1 MHTKLNLQLLIAF
14 LFLIPVLTTAQF
26 SPKEA
31 ISKMK
36 HGINLGNTLEPPF
49 EGEWGNPPTQ
59 EYMFDMYKNEGFDF
73 VRIPVRWD
81 KHMSTASP
89 FKIDQIWLNRVEQII
104 DWGLARDLFIVVN
117 SHHDGWIKE
126 NYANPVNQARF
137 DSLWSQVATRFKN
150 KSEKLIFEI
159 ANEPVSPMTKA
170 QNDEMHQKAIKVIRK
185 TNPTR
190 LIIFQGIDWGGS
202 DGLINAA
209 IPNDPNIIGSFHS
222 YDPYLFGLEGKG
234 TWGTAADITALRNKF
249 QKVKDWSDKNNIP
262 VFLGEFGSLKSC
274 DYNSRMKHYKTYMEL
289 SETFG
294 FAPAAWDD
302 GGNFRIMER
311 QAKSWDMDI
320 KDILTHSSLLSPR
333 MPKLSLFQDTIVKL
347 DWTNP
352 ASDYDS
358 IYIERKTAGSTYKR
372 IAALKG
378 DVITYSDNKLPQN
391 KDYVFR
397 VIAHYNNGTNLYSY
411 PQKIFLPTYVP
422 KPPVLRQLYIGKP
435 IEIPGRVEAENFDI
449 GEDGFTYHDS
459 DSKNIT
465 GDLRP
470 NEPIDIYNLGN
481 NKYYVIDN
489 YPGEWLEYSVNIEKK
504 GTYDIEASIAAFT
517 GGGTFKVKIGTVESD
532 IIKAPTTVSWI
543 NAKTVSFQMN
553 LEAGLQIM
561 RLTFIEK
568 PLFYIDFLDF
578 KRVIPVGNLSL
589 FAENNISIRQNKNE
603 LIIHSTTEKPVE
615 ACDIYDILGNQIKT
629 IKNPD
634 AFFTISTHNIRA
646 GIYIIQISFGNQKI
660 SKKLIIH

>member
-14 LFLIPVLTTAQF
+14 LFLIPEFTTAQL

-59 EYMFDMYKNEGFDF
+59 EYMFDMYKNEGFNF

-358 IYIERKTAGSTYKR
+358 IYIERKAPGSIYKR
-372 IAALKG
+372 IAALKS
-378 DVITYSDNKLPQN
+378 DVITYSDNKLTQN
-391 KDYVFR
+391 KDYIFR

-422 KPPVLRQLYIGKP
+422 VLRQLYTGKP

-459 DSKNIT
+459 DSKNTT

-489 YPGEWLEYSVNIEKK
+489 YPGEWLEYSVNIAKK

-517 GGGTFKVKIGTVESD
+517 GGGTFKVKIGIVESD

-578 KRVIPVGNLSL
+578 KRVIPVGNQSLSS
-589 FAENNISIRQNKNE
+589 ENGISIRQNNNE

-615 ACDIYDILGNQIKT
+615 TCIIYDILGNQIKT
-629 IKNPD
+629 FKNPA
-634 AFFTISTHNIRA
+634 AFFTISKHNIRA
-646 GIYIIQISFGNQKI
+646 GIYIIQVSSGNQKI
-660 SKKLIIH
+660 SKKLIIN